1 MLEIVD
7 DRIDS
12 QLINVKDIDMYTNDL
27 YKNKKNLIIR
37 SATLKKLSSI
47 GLAASVILMSKM
59 PINQNIQ
66 KKVAFISSTK

>member
-27 YKNKKNLIIR
+27 YNNKKDLIIS
-37 SATLKKLSSI
+37 SATLKKLLSI